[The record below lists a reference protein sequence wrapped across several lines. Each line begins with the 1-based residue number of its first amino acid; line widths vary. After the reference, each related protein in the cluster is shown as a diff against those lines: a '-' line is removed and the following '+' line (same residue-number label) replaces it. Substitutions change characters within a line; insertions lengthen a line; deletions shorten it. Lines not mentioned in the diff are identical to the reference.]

1 MNEEQIFLA
10 ALEQTDPAARA
21 AYLDTGAKQRLLKT
35 QKPEQQAT
43 LLNALSPD
51 DRTAFLHALPL
62 DLAMQLIATHG
73 AVEEP
78 FPEPGDLVHDD
89 DMDHM
94 EGPMMGGVHVIQA
107 DTADD
112 RPTRRRTRRQQP

>member
-1 MNEEQIFLA
+1 MAVRVRIVRPLAGIIEGQPLSQYMTGLVYDVEQF
-10 ALEQTDPAARA
+10 
-21 AYLDTGAKQRLLKT
+21 
-35 QKPEQQAT
+35 
-43 LLNALSPD
+43 
-51 DRTAFLHALPL
+51 
-62 DLAMQLIATHG
+62 LAMQLIATHG